1 MYFEPFDRY
10 IDALRK
16 WDGST
21 PKPRSIYERALI
33 QSRDLISDGD
43 SNFVLVPGMDM
54 LLRVLKDGERLSVVE
69 MTDISLENLQ
79 TLYQECLPEMA
90 QPWIDL
96 CFFEDDNGIHYDSFY
111 DSLPMGDGNGTTIK
125 QYLDKLVQSSAC
137 LSRIPA
143 DSVLAVSN
151 LEVFQKPLRY
161 LLQRRGI
168 KTFFFDSSSSV
179 PEVIIEPSVI
189 NIELITSCGPFVPNI
204 GKTYRITSY
213 DGLSLP
219 SFAAN
224 PEPLYSITDE
234 GKSFRLLYYL
244 VRFESDCFG
253 NITVFSSSSPNTV
266 KVTPLF

>member
-1 MYFEPFDRY
+1 MYFESFDRY

-33 QSRDLISDGD
+33 QSRDLLSDGD

-69 MTDISLENLQ
+69 MTNISLESLQ
-79 TLYQECLPEMA
+79 TLYQECLPGMA

-111 DSLPMGDGNGTTIK
+111 DSLPVGDENGTTIK
-125 QYLDKLVQSSAC
+125 QYLDMLEQSSAC
-137 LSRIPA
+137 LSSIPA

-151 LEVFQKPLRY
+151 SEVFQKPLRY
-161 LLQRRGI
+161 LLQQRGI

-189 NIELITSCGPFVPNI
+189 NMELITPCGPFVPNV

-213 DGLSLP
+213 DGQSLP

-224 PEPLYSITDE
+224 PETLYSLNDN
-234 GKSFRLLYYL
+234 GKSLRLLSYL

-253 NITVFSSSSPNTV
+253 NVTAFSSASQDTI